1 MKQYFS
7 DLIKRSD
14 LIYYLVTSGL
24 KAQHKNSFLGYFWW
38 LIDPFLNVAIY
49 YFVVVVVFRRPGGAQ
64 YGMYLVTGMIVWR
77 WLSATVGA
85 ASNSIISQSSI
96 ISQVY
101 LPKSIFPI
109 SAAFTHFINFG
120 FGLIVVFLFFLYFH
134 FVPGVQI
141 FWLPLIIL
149 IQLLFML
156 AISFPIAF
164 VCVFIRDVNNLVD
177 HAMRLWFFGSPVIWY
192 ADMIPQKAQWLL
204 KINPMHHILGCYR
217 DVLINNSPPDYV
229 MLIAIG
235 MISLGCIL
243 PMIYFYSKN
252 EHLILKSL

>member
-1 MKQYFS
+1 MKQYIVDLLKRR
-7 DLIKRSD
+7 DLI
-14 LIYYLVTSGL
+14 LYLVTSGL
-24 KAQHKNSFLGYFWW
+24 KAQHKNSFLGYLWW

-77 WLSATVGA
+77 WLAATVGA
-85 ASNSIISQSSI
+85 ASNSIISQSGI

-120 FGLIVVFLFFLYFH
+120 FGLIVIFFFFLYFH
-134 FVPGVQI
+134 FIPGGHI
-141 FWLPLIIL
+141 LWLPLIVM

-156 AISFPIAF
+156 ALAFPIAF
-164 VCVFIRDVNNLVD
+164 VCVFVRDVNNIVN

-192 ADMIPQKAQWLL
+192 PDMIPERGQWMLT
-204 KINPMHHILGCYR
+204 INPMHHILGCYR
-217 DVLINNSPPDYV
+217 DVLINNSSPDYV
-229 MLIAIG
+229 MLLVIG
-235 MISLGCIL
+235 SISLLCIL
-243 PMIYFYSKN
+243 PMIYFYSRK